1 MSNSN
6 KYIPAFGHDVLTPL
20 YDGAMKWLMP
30 GGLFKRDLIRQAEIR
45 PGHRELDFGCG
56 AWGLRIRAKLAHPD
70 SEVAGLDGDPK
81 VLEIARAKARK
92 AGIEIAFQ
100 EGMAFQL
107 PYPDGSFDRVLC
119 SLVLHH
125 LTTENKQRAL
135 KEVHRVLRANG
146 ELHIADFGKP
156 GNFAA
161 YLISLIIRLFED
173 VKDNIKGL
181 LPEMFA
187 RAGFFQI
194 EETARY
200 MTIVGTLA
208 LYKAQKPG

>member
-1 MSNSN
+1 MSKTD
-6 KYIPAFGHDVLTPL
+6 KYIPAFGHEALTPL
-20 YDGAMKWLMP
+20 YDVAMKWMMP
-30 GGLFKRDLIRQAEIR
+30 EDRFKRDLVRQAQIR
-45 PGHRELDFGCG
+45 PGHRVLDLGCG
-56 AWGLRIRAKLAHPD
+56 TGTLTILAKQTHPD

-92 AGIEIAFQ
+92 AGVEIAFQ

-135 KEVHRVLRANG
+135 KEVRRVLRPGG
-146 ELHIADFGKP
+146 ELHVADFGKP
-156 GNFAA
+156 DNFAA
-161 YLISLIIRLFED
+161 YLISLIIRLFEN
-173 VKDNIKGL
+173 VTDNIKGL

-187 RAGFFQI
+187 RAGFGQV

-200 MTIVGTLA
+200 MTVAGTLA
-208 LYKAQKPG
+208 LYKAWKPG